1 MSLQNQILY
10 LISLHPNAARIIIP
24 NNVLD
29 IVDNDLS
36 FLPAGITLFSHEIF
50 AFTAQDEFGSVL
62 GNYTIEAWE

>member
-10 LISLHPNAARIIIP
+10 LISLHLNSARVIMPDNI
-24 NNVLD
+24 LD

-36 FLPAGITLFSHEIF
+36 FLPPGITLFPHETF
-50 AFTAQDEFGSVL
+50 VFTIQDEFGSVL